1 MKNTLVDLN
10 NHLFEQLERLNDEEL
25 DDQQLEREIK
35 RARSMAEVSS
45 RIIANAA
52 LGLNAEK
59 LKVEYGGRD
68 VHLPEMLESGNG
80 KKNTNR

>member
-25 DDQQLEREIK
+25 NGEELEKEIK
-35 RARSMAEVSS
+35 RAKAMTCVSS
-45 RIIANAA
+45 QIISNAA
-52 LGLNAEK
+52 LGLDAEK

-68 VHLPEMLESGNG
+68 VHLPAMLENKNA
-80 KKNTNR
+80 KKNSE